1 MKISKDVALIT
12 GGGTGIGFA
21 IAKKLHS
28 MNKVVVLIGR
38 RKNILTNAKK
48 KLKTRCHII
57 DHDISNKSSI
67 PSLISNIEKKIGNIN
82 ILINNAGIHLRKL
95 AIDTTDQEWN
105 DVIDININSV
115 FGLSR
120 ECSKQMIKRKKGN
133 IIMIGSVTTTVGL
146 PDVSA
151 YSTTKTA
158 LAGLT
163 RSLAIE
169 LGKYS
174 INVNCICPGFI
185 KTAIFKRV
193 RKKDPN
199 RFKKIISR
207 TPLNRFGEVE
217 DIANVAGFLCSPQS
231 SFITGTLIPV
241 DGGFHSSF

>member
-48 KLKTRCHII
+48 KLNTRCHII

-105 DVIDININSV
+105 DVIDINIKSV

-120 ECSKQMIKRKKGN
+120 
-133 IIMIGSVTTTVGL
+133 
-146 PDVSA
+146 
-151 YSTTKTA
+151 
-158 LAGLT
+158 
-163 RSLAIE
+163 
-169 LGKYS
+169 
-174 INVNCICPGFI
+174 
-185 KTAIFKRV
+185 
-193 RKKDPN
+193 
-199 RFKKIISR
+199 
-207 TPLNRFGEVE
+207 
-217 DIANVAGFLCSPQS
+217 
-231 SFITGTLIPV
+231 
-241 DGGFHSSF
+241 